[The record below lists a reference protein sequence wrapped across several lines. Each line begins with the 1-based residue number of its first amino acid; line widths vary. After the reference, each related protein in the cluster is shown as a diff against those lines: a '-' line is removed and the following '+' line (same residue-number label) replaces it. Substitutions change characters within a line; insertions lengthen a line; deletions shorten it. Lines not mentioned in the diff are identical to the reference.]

1 MKKLFLSL
9 FIFTAMII
17 TLAFYNY
24 RLAQKRLAEARP
36 TQFSIELIDVLSG
49 AQTDIPIKFTWRVSA
64 PESFLTGPTGIY
76 YGYDSTPSAATK
88 LDSPKAVAYPNFTPD
103 YATGTFKLPD
113 IFDVNLAF
121 NRPGKVFF
129 RAYALVG
136 GDHVWSEERSLL
148 VK

>member
-9 FIFTAMII
+9 LLFTSMII

-24 RLAQKRLAEARP
+24 RLAQNRLAEARS
-36 TQFSIELIDVLSG
+36 TQFGLELIEAPAATTANTPTKL
-49 AQTDIPIKFTWRVSA
+49 TWRVSA
-64 PESFLTGPTGIY
+64 PESFSAGPTGIY

-88 LDSPKAVAYPNFTPD
+88 LDSPRALAYPNFTPD
-103 YATGTFKLPD
+103 YVTGAFRLPD
-113 IFDVNLAF
+113 TFEVNLAF

-129 RAYALVG
+129 RAYALIS
-136 GDHVWSEERSLL
+136 GDHVWSEERSVL